1 MIKNLVIK
9 TIVTAIIALGVTISA
24 YASTEAPAPEY
35 QKIQVMRDGQLV
47 EVYMPPI
54 IITPDNP
61 FFPTRVFTAEDATAD
76 PDITIMVDG
85 KIVELD
91 VPPQIVND
99 VTLVPL
105 RAMFEAF
112 SVEIEWNAETQEISI
127 PFSPNTT
134 REGHTII
141 TIGDEI
147 PRRVGPEISPGSIGG
162 RLEVAPMIIEDRVM
176 VPLTFVSGNRGK
188 SLAWDEETKTAY
200 LGYDPRTL
208 FTPEQ
213 AREFELEVFRLTN
226 LEREK
231 AGLAPCIWDED
242 LARAARKHA
251 EELSIHNRLPKD
263 HSGIDGSTP
272 EERVA
277 RETDRF
283 GYVGENAH
291 ATTGGTP
298 ESVVRSW
305 MRSPGHRAQILSN
318 VDRFDRDHYLGV
330 GFSNIDGRV
339 RVVQKFSSIAR

>member
-1 MIKNLVIK
+1 MIKNLAIK
-9 TIVTAIIALGVTISA
+9 TIATAIIALGVTTSA
-24 YASTEAPAPEY
+24 YASTETPAPEY

-47 EVYMPPI
+47 EVYMPPLI
-54 IITPDNP
+54 IPPDP
-61 FFPTRVFTAEDATAD
+61 VFTAEDAVAD

-127 PFSPNTT
+127 PLQST
-134 REGHTII
+134 RGGHAII
-141 TIGDEI
+141 TIGD
-147 PRRVGPEISPGSIGG
+147 RVFRNVGPEISPGSIGG
-162 RLEVAPMIIEDRVM
+162 RLEVAPMIIEGSVM
-176 VPLTFVSGNRGK
+176 VPVTFVSGNRGK
-188 SLAWDEETKTAY
+188 SIAWDEETKTAY

-208 FTPEQ
+208 FTHEQ

-251 EELSIHNRLPKD
+251 EDLSRNNMRGHIG
-263 HSGIDGSTP
+263 SDGSTP
-272 EERVA
+272 NERIA
-277 RETDRF
+277 RETNRF
-283 GYVGENAH
+283 RYAGENALL
-291 ATTGGTP
+291 GGSTP
-298 ESVVRSW
+298 EKAVQAW
-305 MRSPGHRAQILSN
+305 MNSPGHRAAILSN
-318 VDRFDRDHYLGV
+318 MEQFDADFYLGV
-330 GFSNIDGRV
+330 GFSNIDGQTRV
-339 RVVQKFSSIAR
+339 IQKFSSIAR